1 MNTPELMQRYEALK
15 ATLRA
20 GGDYSVQHVAGY
32 TSEEVATACHALLDE
47 AQDDRDEAARWDA
60 IMAYQHAA
68 LDRSEH

>member
-1 MNTPELMQRYEALK
+1 MVQ
-15 ATLRA
+15 RA
-20 GGDYSVQHVAGY
+20 GRCSRRRRGA
-32 TSEEVATACHALLDE
+32 VATACQALLDE

>member
-1 MNTPELMQRYEALK
+1 
-15 ATLRA
+15 
-20 GGDYSVQHVAGY
+20 
-32 TSEEVATACHALLDE
+32 LDE